1 MAEEQRYALIG
12 LCLLAGYA
20 FGSFLSAEIVA
31 RCMAGVSVRK
41 IGTGQPS
48 IENISGCLG
57 KPAGLAVAAGDAIKT
72 VMVCWFC
79 YRLAAPELGHAAVLY
94 GGIGV
99 VSGHSWPLWYGG
111 RGGGAAIVAS
121 IWLVLCFPITGVLC
135 LLAGMVAM
143 AGTQRKGLESVLAVA
158 LAVPVA
164 FLQFEWQ
171 SGFATFL
178 VELLLVW
185 QYRKKMAGMRKGK
198 GGSSVDS

>member
-41 IGTGQPS
+41 IGTGQPNV
-48 IENISGCLG
+48 ENISSCLG
-57 KPAGLAVAAGDAIKT
+57 KPAGLAVAVGDVIKT
-72 VMVCWFC
+72 VMACWFC

-121 IWLVLCFPITGVLC
+121 VWLVLCFPITGVLC
-135 LLAGMVAM
+135 LMAGMVAM
-143 AGTQRKGLESVLAVA
+143 AGTQRKVLEIVLAVA

-171 SGFATFL
+171 SGLATFL

-185 QYRKKMAGMRKGK
+185 QYRKKMAGTRKGK
-198 GGSSVDS
+198 GGSSADS